1 MDFLLETIGFPPGPA
16 TERWM
21 SEQTRRGGPRRVS
34 SGPDM
39 SVFVERGQWDA
50 PLALW
55 PSLLG
60 GSRQR
65 LEIRRLGPW
74 PPEEAGAARPPRGLP
89 GIQALL
95 EGRLCRGE
103 SGKGRSGAGGPPPLR
118 SGAGAVG
125 GAEELSACLVDDPRL
140 EPGAGLPPLAAG
152 QRAEFELAAF
162 ALDVEQIAAR
172 PNQPSQRRGAP
183 RVQSGGRERGGQ
195 RLAPLSGRMAPAGCV
210 ELELELLRQKRQANR
225 LTGRVYERFE
235 AALGDG
241 ELTLFVSRWQLEQDG
256 LPRPEPGAWI
266 RGCFWIE
273 ARRLAPLPR
282 RAPDDLHLSGEAD

>member
-21 SEQTRRGGPRRVS
+21 SEQFRRGGPRRVP

-39 SVFVERGQWDA
+39 AVFVERGQLDG

-65 LEIRRLGPW
+65 LWVQRLGPW
-74 PPEEAGAARPPRGLP
+74 PPEDGPPERRLRRLH

-95 EGRLCRGE
+95 EGRLCRSQRSTKSGSDGAPAALRFAGE
-103 SGKGRSGAGGPPPLR
+103 PIAP
-118 SGAGAVG
+118 AQ
-125 GAEELSACLVDDPRL
+125 ELSACLVDDPMAVP
-140 EPGAGLPPLAAG
+140 EDGLPPLAAG
-152 QRAEFELAAF
+152 QHAEFELAAF
-162 ALDVEQIAAR
+162 ALDVEQVAAQ

-183 RVQSGGRERGGQ
+183 RLLASPFEPGGQ
-195 RLAPLSGRMAPAGCV
+195 RVAPLSGRQAPAGCV
-210 ELELELLRQKRQANR
+210 ELELEVRRQRRQANR

-235 AALGDG
+235 AGLGDG

-273 ARRLAPLPR
+273 ARRLAPCSR
-282 RAPDDLHLSGEAD
+282 RQADDARWADEAD

>member
-21 SEQTRRGGPRRVS
+21 SEQTRRGGPRRVP
-34 SGPDM
+34 SGPGM
-39 SVFVERGQWDA
+39 AVFVERGQLDG

-65 LEIRRLGPW
+65 LEIRRLAPW
-74 PPEEAGAARPPRGLP
+74 PPEDGPPERRPRGLP

-95 EGRLCRGE
+95 EGRLCG
-103 SGKGRSGAGGPPPLR
+103 PLR
-118 SGAGAVG
+118 SAAYGNPSAPTAPRLPGEAAATVQ
-125 GAEELSACLVDDPRL
+125 ELSACLVDDPL
-140 EPGAGLPPLAAG
+140 AAPEDGLPPLAPG
-152 QRAEFELAAF
+152 QRADFELAAF
-162 ALDVEQIAAR
+162 ALDVEQVAGQ

-183 RVQSGGRERGGQ
+183 RVLASPFEPSGQ
-195 RLAPLSGRMAPAGCV
+195 RVAPLSGRQAPAGCV
-210 ELELELLRQKRQANR
+210 ELELEVRRQRRQANR

-235 AALGDG
+235 ASLGDG

-273 ARRLAPLPR
+273 ARRLAPRSR
-282 RAPDDLHLSGEAD
+282 RPSDDARWADDAD